1 MITDHA
7 PITIAAHE
15 RLRIARAVAA
25 ATSAPGTPAL
35 ARAFLDAWAAYVEID
50 RAREVAAWAADIG
63 AGHQHPAPS
72 SADADRI
79 CVGLDLARGDLLAAL
94 RLSLLNDALVPIDVL
109 NDGERHVVEFALR
122 SDLLRP
128 AWVVGVAEIAAGGD
142 PGWAAAGE
150 EAEAVGI

>member
-1 MITDHA
+1 MMTINA
-7 PITIAAHE
+7 PAALPAHE
-15 RLRIARAVAA
+15 RLRIAGAVLR
-25 ATSAPGTPAL
+25 ATSAPGMPAL
-35 ARAFLDAWAAYVEID
+35 AAAFLRAWAAYVALD
-50 RAREVAAWAADIG
+50 RAREAAAWAADVG
-63 AGHQHPAPS
+63 AEHQHPAPS

-122 SDLLRP
+122 SDPLRQ
-128 AWVVGVAEIAAGGD
+128 AWVVGVAEIAAGGGV
-142 PGWAAAGE
+142 GWAAADE